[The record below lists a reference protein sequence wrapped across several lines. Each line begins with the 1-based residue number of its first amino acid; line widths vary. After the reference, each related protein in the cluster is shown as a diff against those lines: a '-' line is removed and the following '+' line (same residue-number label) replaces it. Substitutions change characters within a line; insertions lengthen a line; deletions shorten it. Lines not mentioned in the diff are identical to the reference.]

1 MKILMLAPEPFFQP
15 RGTPISVYFR
25 LKALTDLGHQV
36 DLITYPLGEDKQIP
50 GVKIHR
56 LPNLFGLKKIKIG
69 PSSVKIPLDGLL
81 TGTSLF
87 YLTKERYHLIF
98 THEEASWIGTLLAKI
113 WSIPHIYDMH
123 SSLPQQLTNFNFS
136 RSTLLKNL
144 FSWLEKWV
152 LRNSQA
158 IIVICPD
165 LLRTVTKEGQ
175 KEKTVLLENF
185 IDFEYPLPEDKEL
198 AALRKRYASS
208 DEKIILYAG
217 NFLPYQGIP
226 CLLEAMGF
234 LPEEKAKLLLLGGSS
249 KDVEKMKQKAHR
261 LSVLSRVI
269 FLGEM
274 PPEKVPAFIAISDI
288 LVSPRVAG
296 TNTPLKI
303 YTFLKSGK
311 PIVATNLW
319 THTQL
324 LTEEHAVLV
333 PPTPKGL
340 ADGLSFALKNKEAKL
355 KAERAQKWA
364 LQNFTYV
371 KYLEKINKI
380 LQIAH
385 SNLESSQTDPA

>member
-1 MKILMLAPEPFFQP
+1 MLAPEPFFQP